1 MFVYR
6 GDERREGDGRFAKC
20 VTEKQFPRVL
30 FELHDVHGHLQPK
43 SRWEEPIYW
52 VFHRPN

>member
-43 SRWEEPIYW
+43 SRWEEPIY
-52 VFHRPN
+52 